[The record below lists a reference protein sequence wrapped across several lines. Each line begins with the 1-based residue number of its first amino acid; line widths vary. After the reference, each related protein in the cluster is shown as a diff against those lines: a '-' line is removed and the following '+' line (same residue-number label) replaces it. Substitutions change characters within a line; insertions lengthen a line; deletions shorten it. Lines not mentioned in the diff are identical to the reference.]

1 MLESWYQASLQVLC
15 LMDLDVNCWDDSW
28 DEALTISGLTISCV
42 SILYGL
48 STFNLRKILRTEPN
62 IKKTF
67 EFTITELCTTTV
79 IFLYYPA
86 VWSIYLTLWM
96 DGYNFNYDEFYILA
110 IVLILLTVTPLFS
123 AYQLSFRMLR
133 PHNRYFCQDY
143 RMNLCFKCCE
153 LGSFQDMVRARRRL
167 VIVNMIYVL
176 VTNFAVTIGL
186 YCINLNPL
194 CNVISLTCEYNQQL
208 LPMVIVLAWY
218 TAAILSFL
226 QNTIELLLLLITKRS
241 LLDWAFKAGL
251 EEQARLA
258 RLREQKRLD
267 ELEEYNPW
275 GSKITRKK
283 LEGTGINVQFSNIN
297 NIN

>member
-1 MLESWYQASLQVLC
+1 MLESWFQANLQIMCVMFLFVNSWEDSLDQ
-15 LMDLDVNCWDDSW
+15 
-28 DEALTISGLTISCV
+28 AFTISGLTISCV
-42 SILYGL
+42 TILYGL

-62 IKKTF
+62 IRKTLL
-67 EFTITELCTTTV
+67 FTLTELCTSTM
-79 IFLYYPA
+79 IFLYIPA
-86 VWSIYLTLWM
+86 VWSIYLTMWAY
-96 DGYNFNYDEFYILA
+96 GYEDFYINT
-110 IVLILLTVTPLFS
+110 IPVLILFTALPILGP
-123 AYQLSFRMLR
+123 YQLSFRMLT
-133 PHNRYFCQDY
+133 PNNRYFCQDY
-143 RMNLCFKCCE
+143 RMNLCLKCQDFDS
-153 LGSFQDMVRARRRL
+153 LPDMVISRRKL
-167 VIVNMIYVL
+167 VIINIIYVL
-176 VTNFAVTIGL
+176 VTTSAVTIGL

-194 CNVISLTCEYNQQL
+194 CNVISLTCEFNAQL
-208 LPMVIVLAWY
+208 YPMVIVLAWY

-226 QNTIELLLLLITKRS
+226 QNTIELLLLLITKKS

-258 RLREQKRLD
+258 RLRKQKRLD